1 MIVDRLLMM
10 QLTVGTR
17 RTFTTTATVRS
28 VIAESGRV
36 MKDFDLANVSS
47 LSIFRWENTPPDSP
61 RQIDIQAINPEA
73 DVYAIS
79 SQDGETA
86 SNPTAAVNNPFSSLE
101 NRYVYFIAIIDPL
114 TNYGFKKQV
123 IH

>member
-1 MIVDRLLMM
+1 MM

-36 MKDFDLANVSS
+36 MNDFDLANVSS

-79 SQDGETA
+79 SQDGK
-86 SNPTAAVNNPFSSLE
+86 
-101 NRYVYFIAIIDPL
+101 
-114 TNYGFKKQV
+114 TNYQ
-123 IH
+123 IQLLQ